1 MIWKSLGHSDLSV
14 GGKPVL
20 IRSLL
25 LCTELG
31 DFHRYRVC
39 SEAGKPVWARLAKD
53 GSGKI
58 GALVTGPYSEML
70 KIPSRK
76 EMQPHLF
83 VPLNSLSKRVQ
94 KKLLIPLNYE
104 LYEEE
109 NTLVAR
115 EIADEPYYLASKI
128 SSVFHYPG
136 CKRAHK
142 VIPGNRVYFKTRN
155 EALENGY
162 RPHKICN
169 P

>member
-1 MIWKSLGHSDLSV
+1 VGHSDLFI

-20 IRSLL
+20 VRSLL
-25 LCTELG
+25 LFTESG
-31 DFHRYRVC
+31 DVRRYRVC

-53 GSGKI
+53 RAGKI
-58 GALVTGPYSEML
+58 GVLVTGPYSEVL

-76 EMQPHLF
+76 EVQPYLF
-83 VPLNSLSKRVQ
+83 VSLNSLSKRAQ

-109 NTLVAR
+109 NTLVAK
-115 EIADEPYYLASKI
+115 EIQNEPYYIASRN

-136 CKRAHK
+136 CKRAGK
-142 VIPGNRVYFKTRN
+142 VLPHNRICFESRN
-155 EALENGY
+155 EALNAGY
-162 RPHKICN
+162 RPHKICR

>member
-1 MIWKSLGHSDLSV
+1 MIWKSVGHSGLFT

-25 LCTELG
+25 LATESG
-31 DFHRYRVC
+31 DVHRYRVC

-53 GSGKI
+53 SEGKI
-58 GALVTGPYSEML
+58 GVLVTGPYSEVL
-70 KIPSRK
+70 KIPSRR
-76 EMQPHLF
+76 EVQPYLF
-83 VPLNSLSKRVQ
+83 VPLNSLSKKMQ

-109 NTLVAR
+109 NILVAK
-115 EIADEPYYLASKI
+115 EVQSEPYYVASRN

-136 CKRAHK
+136 CKRAWK
-142 VIPGNRVYFKTRN
+142 VLPQNRICFNTRN
-155 EALENGY
+155 EALHAGY
-162 RPHKICN
+162 RPHKICK